1 MDKPKSIAT
10 FFLAAIV
17 ILVPIFFL
25 PLTTDFF
32 GFNKQVLFIL
42 LTSVSLVFW
51 LIHSIL
57 QKPVRLTLSPLLL
70 PLILLA
76 ATAVAS
82 TYLAAADTAGAWLG
96 RTSLY
101 LTLTVFFIM
110 ASTLIQTPRQVRN
123 IITGQI
129 IVAAIL
135 AILGLASTTG
145 LLEGSSYFTSRSFS
159 PAGSLLVLVSYLIIT
174 LPLSLT
180 LAFKIRSGP
189 EKLYYFLFSGII
201 LAATIL
207 IGYQFLPGQTFT
219 PTLLPKLAGWSIA
232 TDTFKSNALLGSG
245 PGSFLQQ
252 FSQFKPVSLNF
263 TPFWQ
268 VGFTVSAN
276 EYLHLMTTLGLAGI
290 AAFLLTILGWGKL
303 VKRQPGTR
311 ITATQAA
318 VNLATATALILA
330 LFIPFTV
337 VTLTTLI
344 GLFSFSVALNKTKN
358 LKKVKDV
365 LVTINTLEIV
375 DPDQP
380 TAISKDQ
387 TNVLPYILAAPIGLG
402 LVIAGINLTRAY
414 AAEVAF
420 KQSLD
425 TLAQN
430 QGKATYDLQ
439 IAAIAKN
446 PKVDRSRVAYANT
459 NLALANSIAAQSEL
473 TDQDR
478 EQVTQLIQQAIRE
491 ARTATQLNPQKALNW
506 TNLGNVYRQ
515 LVNFADGAD
524 QFAVAA
530 YIRAIQLDP
539 ANPVL
544 RVQLG
549 GLYYS
554 LKQYDQAIDRFREA
568 IELKPDYANGYYN
581 LSYAYRDSGKTLEA
595 YQAMQQVVALVP
607 ADSDDA
613 VKAQDEL
620 NQLKSQLPATATQP
634 QASPQPDQL
643 SQPSPL
649 PSPPSGF
656 EPIPAP

>member
-10 FFLAAIV
+10 FFLAAIL

-57 QKPVRLTLSPLLL
+57 QKSVRLTLSPLLL

-290 AAFLLTILGWGKL
+290 AAFLLTIIGWGKL

-446 PKVDRSRVAYANT
+446 PKVDRYRVAYANT

>member
-57 QKPVRLTLSPLLL
+57 QKSVRLTLSPLLL

-110 ASTLIQTPRQVRN
+110 ASTLIQTPRQVSN
-123 IITGQI
+123 IITGQ
-129 IVAAIL
+129 
-135 AILGLASTTG
+135 
-145 LLEGSSYFTSRSFS
+145 LEGSSYFTSRSFS

-290 AAFLLTILGWGKL
+290 AAFLFTILGWGKL

-478 EQVTQLIQQAIRE
+478 EQVTQLIQQAIRA

-554 LKQYDQAIDRFREA
+554 L
-568 IELKPDYANGYYN
+568 N
-581 LSYAYRDSGKTLEA
+581 
-595 YQAMQQVVALVP
+595 
-607 ADSDDA
+607 
-613 VKAQDEL
+613 
-620 NQLKSQLPATATQP
+620 
-634 QASPQPDQL
+634 
-643 SQPSPL
+643 
-649 PSPPSGF
+649 
-656 EPIPAP
+656 